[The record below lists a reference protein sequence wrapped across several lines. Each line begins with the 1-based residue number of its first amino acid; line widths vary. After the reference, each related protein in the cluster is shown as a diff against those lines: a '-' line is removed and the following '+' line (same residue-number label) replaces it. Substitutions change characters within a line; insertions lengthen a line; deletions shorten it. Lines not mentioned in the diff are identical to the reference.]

1 MPPFSL
7 RRVWSPDWVPIL
19 LGQAVGVL
27 CGLAGV
33 RILSTWVPPE
43 VLGLYGLCL
52 VLVPAGSLLTHHGL
66 ARHAAR
72 HWPLQG
78 NASGYYQA
86 LLAAARRASLVL
98 IGLLLLASA
107 GLSTTTGIPFGR
119 TWPWLCIAAMA
130 GAYGALLHAVLQ
142 TSRTYWSDCAVS
154 CGNSVARTGG
164 PLVALW
170 IAGATVPV
178 LLTGFAVPQAI
189 VLLAAWWWLLGRRLR
204 PAPRASSA
212 PPATDPANLAAFN
225 RAFWWIGAC
234 TLLGAGLH
242 RAGAAVCLDA
252 VELGYF
258 TLAGNLAFVIPNVLS
273 AALSQFLYPRLFAHA
288 RQDEAAPTSV
298 WLRPVAITALLF
310 AVVALACTLA
320 LHAIAPRL
328 LGALIHPHYAGALPY
343 LVANGG
349 YATALALGHFAQLP
363 AIAAGRPHAAR
374 RAMIGLVAV
383 LAAGGGMTALV
394 SRDAYVLWLT
404 FSPLAVG
411 AWLAVAA
418 WLDTRA

>member
-1 MPPFSL
+1 MPRFSL

-19 LGQAVGVL
+19 LGQGVGVL
-27 CGLAGV
+27 CGLAGI
-33 RILSTWVPPE
+33 RLLSTWVPPD

-52 VLVPAGSLLTHHGL
+52 ILAPAGGLLTHHGL

-72 HWPLQG
+72 HWPLEG
-78 NASGYYQA
+78 NPREYYDTW
-86 LLAAARRASLVL
+86 LAAARRTSLL
-98 IGLLLLASA
+98 LLGLLLLALA
-107 GLSTTTGIPFGR
+107 GLSATNDIPFGR
-119 TWPWLCIAAMA
+119 TLPWLCIAALT

-142 TSRTYWSDCAVS
+142 TSRAYWSDCAAS
-154 CGNSVARTGG
+154 CANSVARTGG
-164 PLVALW
+164 PLLALW
-170 IAGATVPV
+170 IAGVTVPV
-178 LLTGFAVPQAI
+178 LLAGFAVPQAL
-189 VLLAAWWWLLGRRLR
+189 VLLAAWWWLLGRRLPPTQPR
-204 PAPRASSA
+204 SPAKPGID
-212 PPATDPANLAAFN
+212 PPDVSTYA

-234 TLLGAGLH
+234 TLVGAGLH

-288 RQDEAAPTSV
+288 RRDEAAPPST
-298 WLRPVAITALLF
+298 WLRPVAITAVIF
-310 AVVALACTLA
+310 SVIAWGSTLA
-320 LHAIAPRL
+320 LHALAPRL
-328 LGALIHPHYAGALPY
+328 MGPLIDPDYAGALPY
-343 LVANGG
+343 LIANGG

-374 RAMIGLVAV
+374 RAMIGLVV
-383 LAAGGGMTALV
+383 LLAAGSGVTALV
-394 SRDAYVLWLT
+394 SPDAYVLWLT
-404 FSPLAVG
+404 LSPLAAG